1 MNLTFHCFTFKD
13 EPFDAFADFTKMVKI
28 GLHAKAK
35 EDKNAEDRS
44 KFKALFKGIAKAIAI
59 VIVIVITIF
68 IYMYV

>member
-13 EPFDAFADFTKMVKI
+13 EV
-28 GLHAKAK
+28 K

-44 KFKALFKGIAKAIAI
+44 KFQAIFKGKAIVIAI
-59 VIVIVITIF
+59 IIVIVITIF